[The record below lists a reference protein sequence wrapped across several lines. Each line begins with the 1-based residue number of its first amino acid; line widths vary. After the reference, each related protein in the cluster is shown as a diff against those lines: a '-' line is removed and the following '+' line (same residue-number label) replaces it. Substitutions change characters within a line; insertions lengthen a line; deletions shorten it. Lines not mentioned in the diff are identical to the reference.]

1 MRVLALND
9 DNHADSFRTENG
21 EEYTDPFTF
30 MVKCLALPHN
40 ETYEIREFSVY
51 DDVIRNGVIFSPN
64 EVNELFDFVAGICS
78 FPYGIDISFE
88 EAFDLLWEAASP
100 IR

>member
-9 DNHADSFRTENG
+9 DNHEDSFTIENG
-21 EEYTDPFTF
+21 KMYSDPFTF
-30 MVKCLALPHN
+30 MAKCLALPHN
-40 ETYEIREFSVY
+40 ETYEIREFYIY
-51 DDVIRNGVIFSPN
+51 DDVVRNNVTLSPK
-64 EVNELFDFVAGICS
+64 EVNELFYFIEGIYR

-88 EAFDLLWEAASP
+88 EAFNLLWEAASP